1 MTEKEECFLKE
12 EDKMESPVVKDIY
25 FSDLDTQFLQNP
37 VTDDVVSIKNFES
50 IKRSVR
56 NIISTNKG
64 ERPLNP
70 DFGSNVRALLFEPD
84 SDLVRY
90 ALEQEIITQ
99 ITNFEPRVELLTVVV
114 SNTSE
119 EIDSNELNVV
129 IEFSPI
135 NSQSSVTLNV
145 ILERAR

>member
-1 MTEKEECFLKE
+1 MQ
-12 EDKMESPVVKDIY
+12 SPVVKDIY
-25 FSDLDTQFLQNP
+25 FSDLDTQFTQNP
-37 VTDDVVSIKNFES
+37 ISDDVVSIKNFES

-64 ERPLNP
+64 ERPFKP

-84 SDLVRY
+84 SDLLRI
-90 ALEQEIITQ
+90 ALEDEIRMQ
-99 ITNFEPRVELLTVVV
+99 LRNFEPRIEVINVIV

-119 EIDSNELNVV
+119 QIDSYELNVV

-135 NSQSSVTLNV
+135 NSQQLVKLNV
-145 ILERAR
+145 VLERAR

>member
-1 MTEKEECFLKE
+1 MQSPIVKE
-12 EDKMESPVVKDIY
+12 IY
-25 FSDLDTQFLQNP
+25 FSDIDTQFTKNP
-37 VTDDVVSIKNFES
+37 VNDDVVSIKNFES

-70 DFGSNVRALLFEPD
+70 DFGSHVRAMLFEPD
-84 SDLVRY
+84 SDLLRI
-90 ALEQEIITQ
+90 ALEDEIRMQ
-99 ITNFEPRVELLTVVV
+99 LRNFEPRIEVINVIV

-119 EIDSNELNVV
+119 QIDSYELNVI

-135 NSQSSVTLNV
+135 NSQQLVKLNV
-145 ILERAR
+145 VLERAR

>member
-1 MTEKEECFLKE
+1 MQ
-12 EDKMESPVVKDIY
+12 SPVVKDIY
-25 FSDLDTQFLQNP
+25 FSDLDTQFTQNP
-37 VTDDVVSIKNFES
+37 ITDDVVSIKDFES

-64 ERPLNP
+64 ERPFNP

-84 SDLVRY
+84 SDLLRI
-90 ALEQEIITQ
+90 ALEDEIETQ
-99 ITNFEPRVELLTVVV
+99 LSNFEPRIDVLSITV

-119 EIDSNELNVV
+119 QIDSYELNVI

-135 NSQSSVTLNV
+135 NSQQVVTLNV
-145 ILERAR
+145 VLERAR

>member
-1 MTEKEECFLKE
+1 
-12 EDKMESPVVKDIY
+12 MESPVVKDIY